1 MLAHTILASFTH
13 ITHTAHI
20 HIHTQPCSSQSAK
33 DVSGEMRSLSK
44 LKGKVVIVTNVASK
58 VKDGQGA
65 EKGAV

>member
-1 MLAHTILASFTH
+1 
-13 ITHTAHI
+13 
-20 HIHTQPCSSQSAK
+20 
-33 DVSGEMRSLSK
+33 MRSLSK